1 MLDYQL
7 RQTGKS
13 AFEILAETA
22 EHANREMVQSELL
35 RQMRVILL
43 EKGLNYVKF
52 VVRFVRQILPDSRTG
67 KKKLVISKCTDGRG
81 SIIDPSFNESI
92 FSRTPAN
99 CL

>member
-1 MLDYQL
+1 MNTFKVLQEL
-7 RQTGKS
+7 ATLKQNEKKS
-13 AFEILAETA
+13 APQLHQLQT
-22 EHANREMVQSELL
+22 EML
-35 RQMRVILL
+35 RRMRTVLL

-67 KKKLVISKCTDGRG
+67 KKKLVISKYTDGRG